1 MYRLS
6 TVVLRLAAAIGF
18 SRVQGSTTGSLAAAT
33 TTGSLAAATEAHGS
47 PGSGRVQG
55 STTGTLAAAS
65 SAQGR
70 TTGYR
75 RATTDTQQFLALL
88 LTLQK
93 HREEG
98 RTTGLGRVRASTA
111 EGSTGAYF
119 LY

>member
-1 MYRLS
+1 MIHYWYSMYRLS

-33 TTGSLAAATEAHGS
+33 EAHGS
-47 PGSGRVQG
+47 PGLKRVQG